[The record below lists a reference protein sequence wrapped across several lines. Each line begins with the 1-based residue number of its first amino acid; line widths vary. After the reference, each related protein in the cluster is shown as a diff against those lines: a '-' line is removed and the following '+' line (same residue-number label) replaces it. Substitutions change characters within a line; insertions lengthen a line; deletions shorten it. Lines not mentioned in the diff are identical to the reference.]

1 MRYKGSHFQMMCE
14 GECKYYNTFKI
25 SNDMESKWL
34 GEMQSENLNSLDNTL
49 NLQYD
54 DSKICWDY
62 GELKLQ
68 RVISVIQYV
77 SIQGKYIYAETYTD
91 RRICYYYN

>member
-1 MRYKGSHFQMMCE
+1 MGK
-14 GECKYYNTFKI
+14 N
-25 SNDMESKWL
+25 
-34 GEMQSENLNSLDNTL
+34 L

-68 RVISVIQYV
+68 RVISGNQYV

-91 RRICYYYN
+91 SRICYYNISLNNKRI